1 MLRPRTTVLAL
12 ALLASLVGCGGG
24 SKTSSRSQAAAGV
37 NSGTTTNTIG
47 LIASATPLASSAAS
61 MTNDVTALAL
71 QVTANGVAVELQ
83 GVTVHASG
91 TVDESTAIGSVRLV
105 GDDNKDGRYTA
116 GEPVLVTVAAPA
128 FSANDGSVALTLAT
142 PIGLSAGASLNLLV
156 VVDATAIGQT
166 ATSRIGQTIAL
177 RVDAATSLPATS
189 NGAAHT
195 ATGAFPLAASVTLGL
210 NDHLLITEI
219 VGDPTSAEF
228 IEIFNPTGSTVDLS
242 TVYVTDADDLNA
254 AKTIEY
260 YYLPT
265 GANYGPSNLAA
276 DMLVRFPAGATLAPG
291 ACITMAT
298 DGAGFLTTYGK
309 PANYCARNPAGGAV
323 QMLTSTGSGNVWTA
337 TPISASTSPFYPF
350 GEPVVLFTWDG
361 QSDLVRDLD
370 TVYTGTKAT
379 SGANDPHDKTGIA
392 VDGPDTDTTPSV
404 YLADTAGAQQTNVTG
419 TIVQRID
426 LTEGS
431 EAKTG
436 GNGVTG
442 NNEFSENTNATF
454 VTATTATPGTP

>member
-1 MLRPRTTVLAL
+1 MLRHRTTVLAL

-24 SKTSSRSQAAAGV
+24 SKTSSRSQAIGGV
-37 NSGTTTNTIG
+37 NSGTNGTIG
-47 LIASATPLASSAAS
+47 LVASATPLASNQAL

-71 QVTANGVAVELQ
+71 QVTASGVAVELQ

-91 TVDESTAIGSVRLV
+91 TIDESTAIGSVRLV
-105 GDDNKDGRYTA
+105 GDDDKNGRYTA
-116 GEPVLVTVAAPA
+116 GEPVLATVAAPA
-128 FSANDGSVALTLAT
+128 FTANDGSVALTLAT

-166 ATSRIGQTIAL
+166 AVSRIGQTIAL

-195 ATGAFPLAASVTLGL
+195 ASGPFPLAASVTLGM

-219 VGDPTSAEF
+219 VGDPTNAEF
-228 IEIFNPTGSTVDLS
+228 IEIFNPTGGAVDLS
-242 TVYVTDADDLNA
+242 TVYVTDADDLNTL
-254 AKTIEY
+254 KTVEY
-260 YYLPT
+260 YFLPT
-265 GANYGPSNLAA
+265 GRNYGPSNLAA

-291 ACITMAT
+291 ACLTMAT
-298 DGAGFLTTYGK
+298 DGVGFLATYGK
-309 PANYCARNPAGGAV
+309 PANYCARNPAGGSI
-323 QMLTSTGSGNVWTA
+323 QMLTSVPDSGVWTA
-337 TPISASTSPFYPF
+337 TAISGSTSPFYPY

-379 SGANDPHDKTGIA
+379 SGANDPHDKTGVS
-392 VDGPDTDTTPSV
+392 VDGPDAGTTPSV
-404 YLADTAGAQQTNVTG
+404 YLTDKPAAQQANVTG

-431 EAKTG
+431 ETQTG

-442 NNEFSENTNATF
+442 NDEFSENTNVTF